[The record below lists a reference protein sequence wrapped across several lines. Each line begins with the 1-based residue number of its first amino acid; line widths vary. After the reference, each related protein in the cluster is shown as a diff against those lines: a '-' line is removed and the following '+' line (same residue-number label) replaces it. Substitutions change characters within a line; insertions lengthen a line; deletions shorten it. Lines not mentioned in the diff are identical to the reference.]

1 MEITFG
7 QDPVYMVCTSG
18 VCWMFF
24 DVQEH
29 FLYFFTRLLEMFIST
44 LQGIF
49 CFYSHFLVLRFLN
62 RFSLIHTSLN
72 PSTKKQRKT

>member
-1 MEITFG
+1 MRLLKEITFG
-7 QDPVYMVCTSG
+7 QGPVYMVCTSG

-29 FLYFFTRLLEMFIST
+29 FLYFFTRLLPNPEMFIFCI
-44 LQGIF
+44 LF

-62 RFSLIHTSLN
+62 RFS
-72 PSTKKQRKT
+72 